1 MAASK
6 PLIYLVLGAAGS
18 GRREVIGDLITD
30 GLDPAT
36 DRALVLLASGELDEV
51 PVPGT
56 PRLARWSWNSDHS
69 FNLPELGDATHVFI
83 LADGRGNPL
92 DFLEAAK
99 NWLPLSGGELARVLC
114 VVHCQLAEKSPA
126 LLVWYEACAHFADVM
141 LLNRREGV
149 TNKWLSSFQNRFR
162 DQFYP
167 FLIELV
173 KAGRVKNPAI
183 ILEPQPRRMSHVF
196 DEESNWVIAGTDT
209 AADDEEA
216 SDGDEDI
223 EVTPEED
230 PWLVRHAGGRRVKE
244 LPDIRQYL
252 DPA

>member
-1 MAASK
+1 MAGDK

-18 GRREVIGDLITD
+18 GRRQVIGDLITD

-36 DRALVLLASGELDEV
+36 DRALVLLATEEV
-51 PVPGT
+51 VAAADAGLPEPV
-56 PRLARWSWNSDHS
+56 RWSWNSDRS
-69 FNLPELGDATHVFI
+69 LNLPSLGEATHVFI
-83 LADGRGNPL
+83 FADGRGNPL
-92 DFLEAAK
+92 DFLEAVK

-114 VVHCQLAEKSPA
+114 VVHCQLAEKHPA

-141 LLNRREGV
+141 LLNQREGV
-149 TNKWLSSFQNRFR
+149 SNKWLSAFQNRFR

-167 FLIELV
+167 FLIEMV

-230 PWLVRHAGGRRVKE
+230 PWLARYAGGRRVKE

-252 DPA
+252 EPA